1 MPKGVIAESR
11 GMWTG
16 VGRLGSRSAGVG
28 AEMNL
33 QQHEDQHTVKLTG
46 A

>member
-1 MPKGVIAESR
+1 VPKGVIAESR

-16 VGRLGSRSAGVG
+16 VCGLGGLEEQVSE

-33 QQHEDQHTVKLTG
+33 QHRRGPTTSTR
-46 A
+46 